1 MLHYRNVLLV
11 VNPVAGQGFAP
22 RYGRR
27 IKRLM
32 ERRDLQVTVRE
43 TGGTSD
49 AERWCHTA
57 ADEGFDLI
65 CILGGDGTMC
75 EAVAGQARAERK
87 VPIAHISSGTANV
100 IPLAL
105 ALPWLPGPALNAA
118 LDGEVR
124 DFDVGYLPDLGRT
137 FVLMAAI
144 GYPASIIMDSP
155 RRLKNLFGAGTYL
168 VAAIRNLFRRQT
180 ALVTV
185 FANGRRHR
193 RRANTVM
200 LTNIGRL
207 NDLNLRVTP
216 DTNPRDGLIDVTI
229 ISSRSLWDILV
240 ILFRMLTWRSP
251 RVRRM
256 KHFKANEVLVESDP
270 PIPVQIDGESIGT
283 TPVRAC
289 VLPQAVRL
297 VVGKRYSGG

>member
-1 MLHYRNVLLV
+1 MLQYRNVLLI

-27 IKRLM
+27 ITRLM
-32 ERRDLQVTVRE
+32 QRRGLRVTVRE
-43 TGGTSD
+43 TGGATD
-49 AERWCHTA
+49 AERWCRTA
-57 ADEGFDLI
+57 ADDGFDLI
-65 CILGGDGTMC
+65 CALGGDGTMC
-75 EAVAGQARAERK
+75 EAVAGQAKAERK

-118 LDGEVR
+118 LDGAVR
-124 DFDVGYLPDLGRT
+124 DFDVGYLPDLGRA

-144 GYPASIIMDSP
+144 GYPASIIIDSP
-155 RRLKNLFGAGTYL
+155 HRLKNLFGVGTYV

-185 FANGRRHR
+185 VADGRRHR

-216 DTNPRDGLIDVTI
+216 DTNPHDGLIDVTI
-229 ISSRSLWDILV
+229 ISSRGLWDILV

-256 KHFKANEVLVESDP
+256 KHFKATEVLVEADP

-283 TPVRAC
+283 TPVRAQ